1 MMSDSSTMRVLCAIG
16 VGAVAIGV
24 FVFRKTFQRLHTVN
38 TMFKESK
45 IVKNFRN
52 TTALGFPHSKI
63 LRKGK
68 IATFEKKD
76 KMKTLPKT
84 FEFKGKTF
92 DTEKYLQDHWTTGLV
107 ILKRNTTSHAELLY
121 ERYYRGN
128 DQDSKCVS
136 WSMCK
141 SVVSACIGI
150 AVDLKILDIEKTTK
164 DYVDLLK
171 DSGYA
176 DVKLKDLL
184 QMSSGIRFDED
195 YFNVRVS
202 L

>member
-1 MMSDSSTMRVLCAIG
+1 MRVLGAIG

-68 IATFEKKD
+68 IATFENKE

-84 FEFKGKTF
+84 FEFKGKIF

-107 ILKRNTTSHAELLY
+107 ILKRDAKDTSRAELLY

-141 SVVSACIGI
+141 SVVSACIDRSRFEYI
-150 AVDLKILDIEKTTK
+150 KLETTK
-164 DYVDLLK
+164 DVDILK

-176 DVKLKDLL
+176 DEIEGFTSNVVGYSIDEITSTYVFL
-184 QMSSGIRFDED
+184 FDS
-195 YFNVRVS
+195 YHRNN
-202 L
+202 LP